1 MDSAAVETAGDGQDA
16 VEVVVLLN
24 IYASIGVLKQR
35 KCFYELLCPSL
46 CLHAIRVADGEELKP
61 KTMRF

>member
-1 MDSAAVETAGDGQDA
+1 MHGGAVERRGYGQHS

-46 CLHAIRVADGEELKP
+46 CLHAISVADGEELKP